1 MKIFQLFMRIY
12 WLVVHVAG
20 TLICLAYL
28 AELMSQDINIMFVL
42 LIGIMISILFIL
54 VLYHFKELIN
64 YIRKN
69 KQKPQE
75 P

>member
-1 MKIFQLFMRIY
+1 MKNFQLFIRIY
-12 WLVVHVAG
+12 WLVIHVLG
-20 TLICLAYL
+20 TIVCLYYL
-28 AELMSQDINIMFVL
+28 ADGMNQDINVILVL
-42 LIGIMISILFIL
+42 LTGVMISVLFVL

-69 KQKPQE
+69 KQKPQK

>member
-1 MKIFQLFMRIY
+1 
-12 WLVVHVAG
+12 
-20 TLICLAYL
+20 
-28 AELMSQDINIMFVL
+28 
-42 LIGIMISILFIL
+42 MISVLFVL

-69 KQKPQE
+69 KQKPQK